1 MMCKEL
7 SADGLAQGG
16 PVRGSRT
23 RSLPER
29 FVMKKWVLIAGMLL
43 VVSVAFLSGQ
53 PGVVEAEEALT
64 IKQVMVKLHKG
75 ASSPLAKLKNELK
88 AETPAWAEIEKQ
100 SKDFV
105 IIGASLAKNEP
116 RKGDKEGWKKLAD
129 SYFEDAKALDEAAK
143 AHDKAGTDAAFKKLS
158 ASCKACHSAHK
169 GQ

>member
-1 MMCKEL
+1 MMDEGIT
-7 SADGLAQGG
+7 AGRPAQGG
-16 PVRGSRT
+16 PVRGRRT
-23 RSLPER
+23 RSLPESV
-29 FVMKKWVLIAGMLL
+29 VMKKWVLIAGMLL
-43 VVSVAFLSGQ
+43 VVSMAFLSGQ
-53 PGVVEAEEALT
+53 SGTVEAEETLT

-88 AETPAWAEIEKQ
+88 AEAPAWAEIEKQ

-116 RKGDKEGWKKLAD
+116 RKGDKEGWKQLAD
-129 SYFEDAKALDEAAK
+129 SYFADAKALDDAAK
-143 AHDKAGTDAAFKKLS
+143 AHDKAGTEAAFKKLS